1 LITVK
6 PTILLTGKTG
16 QIGWEL
22 HRLLL
27 QLGQVFAP
35 DRRELNLSD
44 ADSIRR
50 VIRETRPQLI
60 VNAAA
65 YTVVDAAENDESNAY
80 AINAEAPALFAEEAK
95 RLGALLVHYSTDYVF
110 DGSKRSPYNE
120 SDETNPLNVYGRTKL
135 VGDQAILES
144 SAAHLIFRTSWVYAT
159 RGRNFMLTIL
169 RLATEREELR
179 IVHDQTG
186 APTCAADLA
195 AATAKILTGTLIRTK
210 GVFNFPAA
218 SGTYHMTAAGQTT
231 WHEFAKAI
239 LEEAGRAPQNLPWLT
254 AATCGRALIA
264 SRVLPIST
272 EEFHSRIRRPACS
285 LLSNTRLMQTFGVT
299 LSGWRTQLQRCF
311 YSERIPANP
320 PAVVSSH

>member
-1 LITVK
+1 MITVK

-16 QIGWEL
+16 QIGSEL
-22 HRLLL
+22 DRLLL

-35 DRRELNLSD
+35 NRDDLDLLN

-50 VIRETRPQLI
+50 VIRHIRPQLI

-65 YTVVDAAENDESNAY
+65 YTAVDAAENDESNAY
-80 AINAEAPALFAEEAK
+80 AINAAAPALLAEEAK
-95 RLGALLVHYSTDYVF
+95 RLGAFLVHYSTDYVF
-110 DGSKRSPYNE
+110 DGSKQSPYSE

-135 VGDQAILES
+135 VGDRAILES
-144 SAAHLIFRTSWVYAT
+144 GAAHLIFRTSWVYAT
-159 RGRNFMLTIL
+159 HGRNFLLTIL

-179 IVHDQTG
+179 IVQDQTG

-195 AATAKILTGTLIRTK
+195 VATTKILTGILTRTS
-210 GVFNFPAA
+210 GAFNFPAA

-254 AATCGRALIA
+254 AATNGRPLVAN
-264 SRVLPIST
+264 RVLSIST
-272 EEFHSRIRRPACS
+272 EEFHSRTRRPAYS
-285 LLSNTRLMQTFGVT
+285 LLSNTHLMQTFGVN
-299 LSGWRTQLQRCF
+299 LSFWRTQLQRCF
-311 YSERIPANP
+311 NSEPISANLPAGL
-320 PAVVSSH
+320 SSR